1 MTPTPRANP
10 LLRLTCA
17 AGAVITTAVIG
28 LFIHA
33 LVHHYDMAAQASA
46 TAQPV
51 VVAQAK
57 PR

>member
-17 AGAVITTAVIG
+17 AGAALTTAVIG
-28 LFIHA
+28 LSIQA
-33 LVHHYDMAAQASA
+33 LARHYDEAAEALA
-46 TAQPV
+46 AAQPV
-51 VVAQAK
+51 VVAWAQ